1 MIFKSLFSLR
11 KSRAAERHD
20 GSDAGMIVFL
30 MMALVFV
37 PIAAAHAA
45 MIWHDQLSA
54 LAGPQQLATI
64 VGKFLTVF

>member
-1 MIFKSLFSLR
+1 
-11 KSRAAERHD
+11 
-20 GSDAGMIVFL
+20 MIVFL

-37 PIAAAHAA
+37 PIMAAHAA

-64 VGKFLTVF
+64 VGRFFTVF

>member
-11 KSRAAERHD
+11 TSRGAERRD
-20 GSDAGMIVFL
+20 GSDAGIIVFL

-54 LAGPQQLATI
+54 LAGSQQLATI
-64 VGKFLTVF
+64 VSKFFTVF